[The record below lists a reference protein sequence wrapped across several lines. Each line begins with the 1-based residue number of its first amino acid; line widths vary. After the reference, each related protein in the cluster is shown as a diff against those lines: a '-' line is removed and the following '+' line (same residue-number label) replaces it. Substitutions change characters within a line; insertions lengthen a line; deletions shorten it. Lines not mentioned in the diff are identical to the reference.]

1 MKKALSRGLV
11 FFDGVTQPHQ
21 AAITLRM
28 EKTGDFI
35 TISLSDDDK
44 VMIQAVVNGEF
55 KKILKD
61 M

>member
-1 MKKALSRGLV
+1 MKQAISRGLV
-11 FFDGVTQPHQ
+11 FDGMTLPHQ

-28 EKTGDFI
+28 EKTGEFI

-44 VMIQAVVNGEF
+44 VMIQAVVNREF